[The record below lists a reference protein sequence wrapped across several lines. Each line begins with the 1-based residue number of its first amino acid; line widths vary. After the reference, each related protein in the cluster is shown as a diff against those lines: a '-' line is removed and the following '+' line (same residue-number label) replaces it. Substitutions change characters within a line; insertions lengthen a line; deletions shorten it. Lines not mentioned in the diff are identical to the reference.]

1 MAALGTGAAEEFE
14 ELRPLLF
21 SISYR
26 ILGSVGE
33 AEDAVQE
40 AWLRYEASPVRP
52 ESAKAFL
59 SAVVTR
65 ISIDVLRSARVRR
78 EEYVGPWFPEPLLT
92 DPYQDPERSA
102 ELADSLSMAA
112 LLLLERLSPLERAVF
127 VLREVFGF
135 GFPEVAS
142 AVGRS
147 EAACRQLAVRARR
160 HMDAGRPRFEAD
172 RRERE
177 ELARRFLD
185 AFREGDVDGLRE
197 LLAADV
203 SMVGDSGGK
212 APQWK
217 PAFRGAGDVAQVLAV
232 FVRSYARIGG
242 VMEPH
247 EVNGQPGAIFR
258 DREGRVINTWALDVV
273 DGRIQTIRSVLN
285 PDKLGHVGPV
295 ADAWAILREA
305 NQGPGRHTFG
315 TPEPEQENRT

>member
-1 MAALGTGAAEEFE
+1 MTRAEEFE

-21 SISYR
+21 SIAYR
-26 ILGSVGE
+26 ILGSVSE

-40 AWLRYEASPVRP
+40 TWLRYEASPTQP
-52 ESAKAFL
+52 TSTKAFL

-92 DPYQDPERSA
+92 DPYEDPERSA
-102 ELADSLSMAA
+102 ELADSVSMAA

-135 GFPEVAS
+135 GFPEIAS

-177 ELARRFLD
+177 ELAARFFD
-185 AFREGDVDGLRE
+185 ALREGDVDGLRE

-203 SMVGDSGGK
+203 QMVGDGGGK
-212 APQWK
+212 APQWGQGHLRRRE
-217 PAFRGAGDVAQVLAV
+217 RG
-232 FVRSYARIGG
+232 
-242 VMEPH
+242 
-247 EVNGQPGAIFR
+247 PGARR
-258 DREGRVINTWALDVV
+258 DRPAVRPDRRGRW
-273 DGRIQTIRSVLN
+273 S
-285 PDKLGHVGPV
+285 
-295 ADAWAILREA
+295 
-305 NQGPGRHTFG
+305 
-315 TPEPEQENRT
+315 RTR